1 MHIYF
6 LGIGGTGIGPLALI
20 ASQAGYQ
27 VSGSDAKESEYT
39 HYLQERGINLSVET
53 SAEHMAELHK
63 TQPIDWLVA
72 VSAITRQNPDEPH
85 LKFARENGIR
95 ITERD
100 ACLNQI
106 INDKGLKMIAAAGTQ
121 GKTTTAAMTL
131 WAMKELGISVSHSL
145 GAKMS
150 FADMGHFDPD
160 SEYFVYEC
168 DEYHRN
174 FLHFYPELSIISGIA
189 WDHHEVFQSPEEY
202 NQAFREFVSQSKQ
215 TILWDEDFNRI
226 GLQENS
232 SITIIGPEE
241 NFNQL
246 TLPGLY
252 NRRNAWLVV
261 KALSKLFG
269 SDQSQLIEIM
279 NRFPGTQ
286 RRMEELSANLFSD
299 YAHTPEKIVGCLS
312 AAKEIANSRG
322 KKVVIIYEPLT
333 NRRQYYVKELYRD
346 CFSGADKIYW
356 VPSYLN
362 RDNPDQKVLTPE
374 DLIQYLSDPTIA
386 QPAKLDDELW
396 SNIQKELSDS
406 IVVCVSGGGGGSLD
420 EWLRVKVR
428 EQHQSANQG

>member
-1 MHIYF
+1 
-6 LGIGGTGIGPLALI
+6 
-20 ASQAGYQ
+20 
-27 VSGSDAKESEYT
+27 
-39 HYLQERGINLSVET
+39 
-53 SAEHMAELHK
+53 
-63 TQPIDWLVA
+63 
-72 VSAITRQNPDEPH
+72 
-85 LKFARENGIR
+85 
-95 ITERD
+95 
-100 ACLNQI
+100 
-106 INDKGLKMIAAAGTQ
+106 
-121 GKTTTAAMTL
+121 
-131 WAMKELGISVSHSL
+131 
-145 GAKMS
+145 
-150 FADMGHFDPD
+150 MGHFDPD

-299 YAHTPEKIVGCLS
+299 YAHTPEKIVDCLS
-312 AAKEIANSRG
+312 TAKEIANSRG